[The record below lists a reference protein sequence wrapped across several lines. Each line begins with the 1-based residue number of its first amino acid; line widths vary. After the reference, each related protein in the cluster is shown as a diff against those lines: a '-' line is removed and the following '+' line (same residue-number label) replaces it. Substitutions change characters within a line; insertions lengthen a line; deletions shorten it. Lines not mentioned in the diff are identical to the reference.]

1 MATRKDM
8 MTPRPGSGGKTF
20 WHRIGTAWEGD
31 GGKISLVFDSLPLPT
46 MNDKGQLETRVLLMD
61 PRDNAGASQQRGS
74 AGQQTRGRLDDDL
87 DDSVPFV
94 FTAMHEPGS
103 QRQV

>member
-8 MTPRPGSGGKTF
+8 MTPRPGSNGKTF

-46 MNDKGQLETRVLLMD
+46 MNDKGQLETRVLLME
-61 PRDNAGASQQRGS
+61 PRDNAAPQRGNGGS
-74 AGQQTRGRLDDDL
+74 PRRAPLDDL
-87 DDSVPFV
+87 DDEVPPFV
-94 FTAMHEPGS
+94 TMLGREPGAS
-103 QRQV
+103 KWVI